1 MNSLI
6 SRYKGAFQIRVF
18 KQLAWFFKLE
28 WRTYAFGIVLLMFVA
43 GLELVP
49 PRIIGQVVDGLN
61 QGTLETNLLWLLLGV
76 LAAVGIGNYIARFF
90 WRYFIFGAS
99 IRLGRM
105 LRSQLYRHF
114 TDLDQRFYKKS
125 RVGDLMAHATNDVQ
139 AVSMTAG
146 AGILT
151 LVDSVTMGTFVII
164 TMITTISWKLT
175 LVALLPLPI
184 MVVLTTR
191 YGKLLHSRFG
201 VAQAAFS
208 ELNDK
213 VQESVSGIRV
223 LKSTGEVGRDVNSFE
238 KLSGEVM
245 AKNVRVA
252 KIDALYDPTIFG
264 IVGLSYILSIGY
276 GAVLIERG
284 ELTIGQ
290 IISFTAYLGLL
301 TWPMLAFGWLFNIVE
316 RGRASYDRI
325 ERMLAIKPEIQDDPM
340 AAKKLAHSEIDVA
353 VQSFRYEETKV
364 LSNVTFRI
372 ERGKTIGVVG
382 RTGSGKTTIVR
393 LLTREYDVHDGKI
406 KIGGIN
412 IRQVK
417 KSLLLERVAVVP
429 QDHFLF
435 SDSIANNIAFGKPEA
450 KMDEII
456 AVAKIA
462 EVHEDIMRLPEGY
475 ATLVGERGVTL
486 SGGQKQRISI
496 ARALMTEAD
505 VLILDDA
512 LSAVDAKTEEAII
525 EHFRMGNPEQ
535 SRLIV
540 AHRLS
545 AVEHADEILVL
556 EDGEIVQRG
565 LHVDLIRE
573 EGWYKDTYDR
583 QQLEAIVEGGGHH
596 ES

>member
-1 MNSLI
+1 
-6 SRYKGAFQIRVF
+6 
-18 KQLAWFFKLE
+18 
-28 WRTYAFGIVLLMFVA
+28 MFVA
-43 GLELVP
+43 ALELIP
-49 PRIIGQVVDGLN
+49 PRIIGRVIDGMN
-61 QGTLETNLLWLLLGV
+61 QGSLEADLLWMLLGG
-76 LAAVGIGNYIARFF
+76 LAAVGIGNYVARFF

-99 IRLGRM
+99 IRLGRL

-139 AVSMTAG
+139 AVSTTAG

-164 TMITTISWKLT
+164 TMVTTISWKLT
-175 LVALLPLPI
+175 VVALLPLPI
-184 MVVLTTR
+184 MVILTTR
-191 YGKLLHSRFG
+191 YGKMLHSRFG

-223 LKSTGEVGRDVNSFE
+223 LKSTGEVDHDVESFE
-238 KLSGEVM
+238 KLSDEVM

-276 GAVLIERG
+276 GAYLIEQG

-290 IISFTAYLGLL
+290 IVSFTAYLSLL

-340 AAKKLAHSEIDVA
+340 AATKLDHSELEADIG
-353 VQSFRYEETKV
+353 SFRYDDTTV
-364 LSNVTFRI
+364 LRDVMFRI
-372 ERGKTIGVVG
+372 ERGKTLGIVG

-393 LLTREYDVHDGKI
+393 LLTREYDVTDGKI
-406 KIGGIN
+406 KIGGVN
-412 IRQVK
+412 VRQVK
-417 KSLLLERVAVVP
+417 KSLLLDKVALVP

-435 SDSIANNIAFGKPEA
+435 SDSIASNIAFGKPEA
-450 KMDEII
+450 KMDEIME
-456 AVAKIA
+456 AAKIA
-462 EVHEDIMRLPEGY
+462 EVHDDILRLPEGY

-496 ARALMTEAD
+496 ARALMIEAD
-505 VLILDDA
+505 LLILDDA

-525 EHFRMGNPEQ
+525 EHFRVGNPEQ

-556 EDGEIVQRG
+556 ADGQVIQRG
-565 LHVDLIRE
+565 RHNDLIRE
-573 EGWYKDTYDR
+573 PGWYKETYDR

-596 ES
+596 EA

>member
-1 MNSLI
+1 
-6 SRYKGAFQIRVF
+6 
-18 KQLAWFFKLE
+18 
-28 WRTYAFGIVLLMFVA
+28 MFVA
-43 GLELVP
+43 ALELVP
-49 PRIIGQVVDGLN
+49 PRIIGRIVDEMNEGS
-61 QGTLETNLLWLLLGV
+61 LERNLLWLLLGG
-76 LAAVGIGNYIARFF
+76 LAAVGIGNYVARFF

-99 IRLGRM
+99 IRLGRL

-164 TMITTISWKLT
+164 TMVTTISWKLT
-175 LVALLPLPI
+175 VVALLPLPI
-184 MVVLTTR
+184 MVALTTR

-213 VQESVSGIRV
+213 VQESVSGVRV
-223 LKSTGEVGRDVNSFE
+223 LKSTGEVGRDVDSFE
-238 KLSGEVM
+238 TLSDEVM

-276 GAVLIERG
+276 GAYLIEQG

-290 IISFTAYLGLL
+290 IVSFTAYLSLL

-325 ERMLAIKPEIQDDPM
+325 ERMLAVKPEIQDDPV
-340 AAKKLAHSEIDVA
+340 AATKLAHSEVEADIRSFAYDEHAVLTDV
-353 VQSFRYEETKV
+353 SFR
-364 LSNVTFRI
+364 L
-372 ERGKTIGVVG
+372 ERGKTLGVVG
-382 RTGSGKTTIVR
+382 RTGSGKTTLVR
-393 LLTREYDVHDGKI
+393 LLTREYDVSEGKV

-412 IRQVK
+412 IRQVQK
-417 KSLLLERVAVVP
+417 QVLLERVALVP

-435 SDSIANNIAFGKPEA
+435 SDSIASNIAFGRPDA
-450 KMDEII
+450 KMDEIME
-456 AVAKIA
+456 AAKIA
-462 EVHEDIMRLPEGY
+462 EVHDDIMRLPDGY
-475 ATLVGERGVTL
+475 ATLVGERGVIL

-496 ARALMTEAD
+496 ARALMVEAD

-525 EHFRMGNPEQ
+525 DHFRTGNPDQ

-556 EDGEIVQRG
+556 EAGRVIQRG
-565 LHVDLIRE
+565 SHADLIRQD
-573 EGWYKDTYDR
+573 GWYKDTYDR

-596 ES
+596 EA

>member
-1 MNSLI
+1 
-6 SRYKGAFQIRVF
+6 
-18 KQLAWFFKLE
+18 
-28 WRTYAFGIVLLMFVA
+28 MFVA
-43 GLELVP
+43 ALELVP
-49 PRIIGQVVDGLN
+49 PRIIGRIVDEMNEGS
-61 QGTLETNLLWLLLGV
+61 LERNLLWLLLGG
-76 LAAVGIGNYIARFF
+76 LAAVGIGNYVARFF

-99 IRLGRM
+99 IRLGRL

-164 TMITTISWKLT
+164 TMVTTISWKLT
-175 LVALLPLPI
+175 VVALLPLPL
-184 MVVLTTR
+184 MVALTTR

-213 VQESVSGIRV
+213 VQESVSGVRV
-223 LKSTGEVGRDVNSFE
+223 LKSTGEVGRDVDSFE
-238 KLSGEVM
+238 TLSDEVM

-276 GAVLIERG
+276 GAYLIEQG

-290 IISFTAYLGLL
+290 IVSFTAYLSLL

-325 ERMLAIKPEIQDDPM
+325 ERMLAVKPEIQDDPV
-340 AAKKLAHSEIDVA
+340 AATKLAHSEVEADIRSFAYDEHAVLTDV
-353 VQSFRYEETKV
+353 SFR
-364 LSNVTFRI
+364 L
-372 ERGKTIGVVG
+372 ERGKTLGVVG
-382 RTGSGKTTIVR
+382 RTGSGKTTLVR
-393 LLTREYDVHDGKI
+393 LLTREYDVSEGKV

-412 IRQVK
+412 IRQVQK
-417 KSLLLERVAVVP
+417 QVLLERVALVP

-435 SDSIANNIAFGKPEA
+435 SDSIASNIAFGRPDA
-450 KMDEII
+450 KMDEIME
-456 AVAKIA
+456 AAKIA
-462 EVHEDIMRLPEGY
+462 EVHDDIMRLPDGY

-496 ARALMTEAD
+496 ARALMVEAD

-525 EHFRMGNPEQ
+525 DHFRTGNPDQ

-556 EDGEIVQRG
+556 EAGRVIQRG
-565 LHVDLIRE
+565 SHADLIRQD
-573 EGWYKDTYDR
+573 GWYKDTYDR

-596 ES
+596 EA

>member
-1 MNSLI
+1 M
-6 SRYKGAFQIRVF
+6 FPIRVF

-28 WRTYAFGIVLLMFVA
+28 WRTYALGIVLLMFVA
-43 GLELVP
+43 ALELIP
-49 PRIIGQVVDGLN
+49 PRIIGRIVDEIN
-61 QGTLETNLLWLLLGV
+61 RGTLGTDLLWMLLGG
-76 LAAVGIGNYIARFF
+76 LAAVGIGNYVARFF

-139 AVSMTAG
+139 AVSTTAG

-151 LVDSVTMGTFVII
+151 LVDSITMGTFVII
-164 TMITTISWKLT
+164 TMVTTISWKLT
-175 LVALLPLPI
+175 VVALLPLPI
-184 MVVLTTR
+184 MVALTTR
-191 YGKLLHSRFG
+191 YGKLLHNRFG

-213 VQESVSGIRV
+213 VQESVSGVRV
-223 LKSTGEVGRDVNSFE
+223 LKSTGEVGRDVDSFE
-238 KLSGEVM
+238 KLSDEVM

-276 GAVLIERG
+276 GAYLIEQG

-290 IISFTAYLGLL
+290 IVSFTAYLGLL

-325 ERMLAIKPEIQDDPM
+325 ERMLAVKPEIQDDPM
-340 AAKKLAHSEIDVA
+340 AATKLAHSEIEADIRA
-353 VQSFRYEETKV
+353 FRYDETPV
-364 LSNVTFRI
+364 LQDVTFRL
-372 ERGKTIGVVG
+372 ERGRTLGLVG

-393 LLTREYDVHDGKI
+393 LLTREYDVHDGTI
-406 KIGGIN
+406 KIGGVN

-417 KSLLLERVAVVP
+417 KSLLLDKVAVVP

-450 KMDEII
+450 KLDEIME
-456 AVAKIA
+456 AAKIA
-462 EVHEDIMRLPEGY
+462 EVHDDIMRLPEGY

-496 ARALMTEAD
+496 ARALMIEAD

-525 EHFRMGNPEQ
+525 EHFRTGNPDQ

-556 EDGEIVQRG
+556 EDGRIIQRG
-565 LHVDLIRE
+565 RHQDLIRE
-573 EGWYKDTYDR
+573 PGWYKDTYDR

-596 ES
+596 EA

>member
-1 MNSLI
+1 M
-6 SRYKGAFQIRVF
+6 RVF
-18 KQLAWFFKLE
+18 KQLAWFFRLE
-28 WRTYAFGIVLLMFVA
+28 WRTYAVGIVLLMFVA
-43 GLELVP
+43 ALELIP
-49 PRIIGQVVDGLN
+49 PRIIGRVIDGMN
-61 QGTLETNLLWLLLGV
+61 QGSLEADLLWMLLGG
-76 LAAVGIGNYIARFF
+76 LAAVGIGNYVARFF

-99 IRLGRM
+99 IRLGRL

-139 AVSMTAG
+139 AVSTTAG

-164 TMITTISWKLT
+164 TMVTTISWKLT
-175 LVALLPLPI
+175 VVALLPLPI
-184 MVVLTTR
+184 MVILTTR
-191 YGKLLHSRFG
+191 YGKMLHSRFG

-223 LKSTGEVGRDVNSFE
+223 LKSTGEVDHDVESFE
-238 KLSGEVM
+238 KLSDEVM

-276 GAVLIERG
+276 GAYLIEQG

-290 IISFTAYLGLL
+290 IVSFTAYLSLL

-340 AAKKLAHSEIDVA
+340 AATKLDHSELEADIG
-353 VQSFRYEETKV
+353 SFRYDDTTV
-364 LSNVTFRI
+364 LRDVTFRI
-372 ERGKTIGVVG
+372 ERGKTLGIVG

-393 LLTREYDVHDGKI
+393 LLTREYDVTDGKI
-406 KIGGIN
+406 KIGGVN
-412 IRQVK
+412 VRQVK
-417 KSLLLERVAVVP
+417 KSLLLDKVALVP

-435 SDSIANNIAFGKPEA
+435 SDSIASNIAFGKPEA
-450 KMDEII
+450 KMDEIM
-456 AVAKIA
+456 AAAKIA
-462 EVHEDIMRLPEGY
+462 EVHDDIMRLPEGY

-496 ARALMTEAD
+496 ARALMIEAD
-505 VLILDDA
+505 LLILDDA

-525 EHFRMGNPEQ
+525 EHFRVGNPEQ

-556 EDGEIVQRG
+556 ADGQVIQRG
-565 LHVDLIRE
+565 RHNDLIRE
-573 EGWYKDTYDR
+573 PGWYKETYDR

-596 ES
+596 EA

>member
-1 MNSLI
+1 M
-6 SRYKGAFQIRVF
+6 RVF
-18 KQLAWFFKLE
+18 KQLSWFFKLE
-28 WRTYAFGIVLLMFVA
+28 WRTYALGIVLLMFVA
-43 GLELVP
+43 ALELVP
-49 PRIIGQVVDGLN
+49 PRIIGRIVDEMNEGS
-61 QGTLETNLLWLLLGV
+61 LERNLLWLLLGG
-76 LAAVGIGNYIARFF
+76 LAAVGIGNYVARFF

-99 IRLGRM
+99 IRLGRL

-164 TMITTISWKLT
+164 TMVTTISWKLT
-175 LVALLPLPI
+175 VVALLPLPI
-184 MVVLTTR
+184 MVALTTR

-213 VQESVSGIRV
+213 VQESVSGVRV
-223 LKSTGEVGRDVNSFE
+223 LKSTGEVGRDIDSFE
-238 KLSGEVM
+238 TLSDEVM

-276 GAVLIERG
+276 GAYLIEQG

-290 IISFTAYLGLL
+290 IVSFTAYLSLL

-325 ERMLAIKPEIQDDPM
+325 ERMLAVKPEIQDDPV
-340 AAKKLAHSEIDVA
+340 AATKLAHSEVEADIRSFAYDEHAVLTDV
-353 VQSFRYEETKV
+353 SFR
-364 LSNVTFRI
+364 L
-372 ERGKTIGVVG
+372 ERGKTLGVVG
-382 RTGSGKTTIVR
+382 RTGSGKTTLVR
-393 LLTREYDVHDGKI
+393 LLTREYDVSEGKV

-412 IRQVK
+412 IRQVQK
-417 KSLLLERVAVVP
+417 QVLLERVALVP

-435 SDSIANNIAFGKPEA
+435 SDSIASNIAFGRPDA
-450 KMDEII
+450 KMDEIME
-456 AVAKIA
+456 AAKIA
-462 EVHEDIMRLPEGY
+462 EVHDDIMRLPDGY

-496 ARALMTEAD
+496 ARALMVEAD

-525 EHFRMGNPEQ
+525 DHFRTGNPDQ

-556 EDGEIVQRG
+556 EAGRVIQRG
-565 LHVDLIRE
+565 SHADLIRQD
-573 EGWYKDTYDR
+573 GWYKDTYDR

-596 ES
+596 EA

>member
-1 MNSLI
+1 
-6 SRYKGAFQIRVF
+6 
-18 KQLAWFFKLE
+18 
-28 WRTYAFGIVLLMFVA
+28 MFVA
-43 GLELVP
+43 ALELVP
-49 PRIIGQVVDGLN
+49 PRIIGRIVDEMNEGS
-61 QGTLETNLLWLLLGV
+61 LERNLLWLLLGG
-76 LAAVGIGNYIARFF
+76 LAAVGIGNYVARFF

-99 IRLGRM
+99 IRLGRL

-164 TMITTISWKLT
+164 TMVTTISWKLT
-175 LVALLPLPI
+175 VVALLPLPI
-184 MVVLTTR
+184 MVALTTR

-213 VQESVSGIRV
+213 VQESVSGVRV
-223 LKSTGEVGRDVNSFE
+223 LKSTGEVGHDVDSFE
-238 KLSGEVM
+238 TLSDEVM

-276 GAVLIERG
+276 GAYLIEQG

-290 IISFTAYLGLL
+290 IVSFTAYLSLL

-325 ERMLAIKPEIQDDPM
+325 ERMLAVKPEIQDDPV
-340 AAKKLAHSEIDVA
+340 AATKLAHSEVEADIRSFAYDEHAVLTDV
-353 VQSFRYEETKV
+353 SFR
-364 LSNVTFRI
+364 L
-372 ERGKTIGVVG
+372 ERGKTLGVVG
-382 RTGSGKTTIVR
+382 RTGSGKTTLVR
-393 LLTREYDVHDGKI
+393 LLTREYDVSEGKV

-412 IRQVK
+412 IRQVQK
-417 KSLLLERVAVVP
+417 QVLLERVALVP

-435 SDSIANNIAFGKPEA
+435 SDSIASNIAFGRPDA
-450 KMDEII
+450 KMDEIME
-456 AVAKIA
+456 AAKIA
-462 EVHEDIMRLPEGY
+462 EVHDDIMRLPDGY

-496 ARALMTEAD
+496 ARALMVEAD

-525 EHFRMGNPEQ
+525 DHFRTGNPDQ

-556 EDGEIVQRG
+556 EAGRVIQRG
-565 LHVDLIRE
+565 SHADLIRQD
-573 EGWYKDTYDR
+573 GWYKDTYDR

-596 ES
+596 EA

>member
-1 MNSLI
+1 MFL
-6 SRYKGAFQIRVF
+6 IRVF

-28 WRTYAFGIVLLMFVA
+28 WRTYIFGIVLLMFVA
-43 GLELVP
+43 ALELVP
-49 PRIIGQVVDGLN
+49 PRVIGRLVDEMN
-61 QGTLETNLLWLLLGV
+61 RGTLETDLLWLLLGS
-76 LAAVGIGNYIARFF
+76 LAAVGIGNYVARFF

-114 TDLDQRFYKKS
+114 TNLDQRFYKKS

-139 AVSMTAG
+139 AVSTTAG

-151 LVDSVTMGTFVII
+151 LVDSITMGTFVII
-164 TMITTISWKLT
+164 TMVTTISWKLT
-175 LVALLPLPI
+175 LVALLPLPV
-184 MVVLTTR
+184 MVALTTR

-223 LKSTGEVGRDVNSFE
+223 LKSTGEVGRDVHSFE
-238 KLSGEVM
+238 KLSDEVM

-276 GAVLIERG
+276 GAYLIEQG

-290 IISFTAYLGLL
+290 IVSFTAYLGLL

-325 ERMLAIKPEIQDDPM
+325 ERMLAVKPEIQDDPM
-340 AAKKLAHSEIDVA
+340 AVTKLAHSEMEVDIRV
-353 VQSFRYEETKV
+353 FRYEETAV
-364 LSNVTFRI
+364 LQDVAFRI
-372 ERGKTIGVVG
+372 ERGRTLGIVG

-393 LLTREYDVHDGKI
+393 LLTREYDVHDGTI
-406 KIGGIN
+406 KIGGVN

-417 KSLLLERVAVVP
+417 KSLLLDKVAIVP

-450 KMDEII
+450 KLDEIM
-456 AVAKIA
+456 AAAKVA
-462 EVHEDIMRLPEGY
+462 EVHDDIMRLPEGY

-496 ARALMTEAD
+496 ARALMIEAD

-525 EHFRMGNPEQ
+525 EHFRNGNPDQ
-535 SRLIV
+535 SRVIV

-545 AVEHADEILVL
+545 AIEHADEIIVL
-556 EDGEIVQRG
+556 EDGRIIQRG
-565 LHVDLIRE
+565 RHQDLIRE
-573 EGWYKDTYDR
+573 PGWYKETYDR

-596 ES
+596 EA

>member
-1 MNSLI
+1 M
-6 SRYKGAFQIRVF
+6 RVF
-18 KQLAWFFKLE
+18 KQLSWFFKLE
-28 WRTYAFGIVLLMFVA
+28 WRTYALGIVLLMFVA
-43 GLELVP
+43 ALELVP
-49 PRIIGQVVDGLN
+49 PRIIGRIVDEMNEGS
-61 QGTLETNLLWLLLGV
+61 LERNLLWLLLGG
-76 LAAVGIGNYIARFF
+76 LAAVGIGNYVARFF

-99 IRLGRM
+99 IRLGRL

-164 TMITTISWKLT
+164 TMVTTISWKLT
-175 LVALLPLPI
+175 VVALLPLPI
-184 MVVLTTR
+184 MVALTTR

-213 VQESVSGIRV
+213 VQESVSGVRV
-223 LKSTGEVGRDVNSFE
+223 LKSTGEVGRDVDSFE
-238 KLSGEVM
+238 TLSDEVM

-276 GAVLIERG
+276 GAYLIEQG

-290 IISFTAYLGLL
+290 IVSFTAYLSLL

-325 ERMLAIKPEIQDDPM
+325 ERMLAVKPEIQDDPV
-340 AAKKLAHSEIDVA
+340 AATKLAHSEVEADIRSFAYDEHAVLTDV
-353 VQSFRYEETKV
+353 SFR
-364 LSNVTFRI
+364 L
-372 ERGKTIGVVG
+372 ERGKTLGVVG
-382 RTGSGKTTIVR
+382 RTGSGKTTLVR
-393 LLTREYDVHDGKI
+393 LLTREYDVSEGKV

-412 IRQVK
+412 IRQVQK
-417 KSLLLERVAVVP
+417 QVLLERVALVP

-435 SDSIANNIAFGKPEA
+435 SDSIASNIAFGRPDA
-450 KMDEII
+450 KMDEIME
-456 AVAKIA
+456 AAKIA
-462 EVHEDIMRLPEGY
+462 EVHDDIMRLPDGY

-496 ARALMTEAD
+496 ARALMVEAN

-525 EHFRMGNPEQ
+525 DHFRTGNPDQ

-556 EDGEIVQRG
+556 EAGRVIQRG
-565 LHVDLIRE
+565 SHADLIRQD
-573 EGWYKDTYDR
+573 GWYKDTYDR

-596 ES
+596 EA

>member
-1 MNSLI
+1 M
-6 SRYKGAFQIRVF
+6 RVF

-28 WRTYAFGIVLLMFVA
+28 WRTYALGIVLLMFVA
-43 GLELVP
+43 ALELIP
-49 PRIIGQVVDGLN
+49 PRIIGRIVDEIN
-61 QGTLETNLLWLLLGV
+61 RGTLGTDLLWMLLGG
-76 LAAVGIGNYIARFF
+76 LAAVGIGNYVARFF

-114 TDLDQRFYKKS
+114 TDLDQRFYKRS

-139 AVSMTAG
+139 AVSTTAG

-151 LVDSVTMGTFVII
+151 LVDSITMGTFVII
-164 TMITTISWKLT
+164 TMVTTISWKLT
-175 LVALLPLPI
+175 IVALLPLPI
-184 MVVLTTR
+184 MVALTTR

-213 VQESVSGIRV
+213 VQESVSGVRV
-223 LKSTGEVGRDVNSFE
+223 LKSTGEVGRDVDSFE
-238 KLSGEVM
+238 KLSDEVM

-276 GAVLIERG
+276 GAYLIEQG

-290 IISFTAYLGLL
+290 IVSFTAYLGLL

-325 ERMLAIKPEIQDDPM
+325 ERMLAVKPEIQDDPM
-340 AAKKLAHSEIDVA
+340 AATKLAHSEIEADIRAFRYDEMPVLQDV
-353 VQSFRYEETKV
+353 SFR
-364 LSNVTFRI
+364 L
-372 ERGKTIGVVG
+372 ERGRTLGLVG

-393 LLTREYDVHDGKI
+393 LLTREYDVHDGTI
-406 KIGGIN
+406 KIGGVN

-417 KSLLLERVAVVP
+417 KSLLLDKVAVVP

-450 KMDEII
+450 KLDEVME
-456 AVAKIA
+456 AAKIA
-462 EVHEDIMRLPEGY
+462 EVHDDIMRLPEGY

-496 ARALMTEAD
+496 ARALMIEAD

-525 EHFRMGNPEQ
+525 EHFRTGNPDQ

-556 EDGEIVQRG
+556 EDGRIIQRG
-565 LHVDLIRE
+565 RHQDLIRKP
-573 EGWYKDTYDR
+573 GWYKDTYDR

-596 ES
+596 EA

>member
-1 MNSLI
+1 M
-6 SRYKGAFQIRVF
+6 RVF
-18 KQLAWFFKLE
+18 KQLAWFFRLE
-28 WRTYAFGIVLLMFVA
+28 WRTYAVGIVLLMFVA
-43 GLELVP
+43 ALELIP
-49 PRIIGQVVDGLN
+49 PRIIGRVIDGMN
-61 QGTLETNLLWLLLGV
+61 QGSLEADLLWMLLGG
-76 LAAVGIGNYIARFF
+76 LAAVGIGNYVARFF

-99 IRLGRM
+99 IRLGRL

-139 AVSMTAG
+139 AVSTTAG

-164 TMITTISWKLT
+164 TMVTTISWKLT
-175 LVALLPLPI
+175 VVALLPLPI
-184 MVVLTTR
+184 MVILTTR
-191 YGKLLHSRFG
+191 YGKMLHSRFG

-223 LKSTGEVGRDVNSFE
+223 LKSTGEVDHDVESFE
-238 KLSGEVM
+238 KLSDEVM

-276 GAVLIERG
+276 GAYLIEQG

-290 IISFTAYLGLL
+290 IVSFTAYLSLL

-340 AAKKLAHSEIDVA
+340 AATKLDHSELEADIG
-353 VQSFRYEETKV
+353 SFRYDDTTV
-364 LSNVTFRI
+364 LRDVTFRI
-372 ERGKTIGVVG
+372 EHGKTLGIVG

-393 LLTREYDVHDGKI
+393 LLTREYDVTDGKI
-406 KIGGIN
+406 KIGGVN
-412 IRQVK
+412 VRQVK
-417 KSLLLERVAVVP
+417 KSLLLDKVALVP

-435 SDSIANNIAFGKPEA
+435 SDSIASNIAFGKPEA
-450 KMDEII
+450 KMDEIME
-456 AVAKIA
+456 AAKIA
-462 EVHEDIMRLPEGY
+462 EVHDDILRLPEGY

-496 ARALMTEAD
+496 ARALMIEAD
-505 VLILDDA
+505 LLILDDA

-525 EHFRMGNPEQ
+525 EHFRVGNPEQ

-556 EDGEIVQRG
+556 ADGQVIQRG
-565 LHVDLIRE
+565 RHNDLIRE
-573 EGWYKDTYDR
+573 PGWYKETYDR

-596 ES
+596 EA

>member
-1 MNSLI
+1 M
-6 SRYKGAFQIRVF
+6 RVF
-18 KQLAWFFKLE
+18 KQLAWFFRLE
-28 WRTYAFGIVLLMFVA
+28 WRTYAVGIVLLMFVA
-43 GLELVP
+43 ALELIP
-49 PRIIGQVVDGLN
+49 PRIIGRVIDGMN
-61 QGTLETNLLWLLLGV
+61 QGSLEADLLWMLLGG
-76 LAAVGIGNYIARFF
+76 LAAVGIGNYVARFF

-99 IRLGRM
+99 IRLGRL

-139 AVSMTAG
+139 AVSTTAG

-164 TMITTISWKLT
+164 TMVTTISWKLT
-175 LVALLPLPI
+175 VVALLPLPI
-184 MVVLTTR
+184 MVILTTR
-191 YGKLLHSRFG
+191 YGKMLHSRFG

-223 LKSTGEVGRDVNSFE
+223 LKSTGEVDHDVESFE
-238 KLSGEVM
+238 KLSDEVM

-276 GAVLIERG
+276 GAYLIEQG

-290 IISFTAYLGLL
+290 IVSFTAYLSLL

-340 AAKKLAHSEIDVA
+340 AATKLDHSELEADIG
-353 VQSFRYEETKV
+353 SFRYDDTTV
-364 LSNVTFRI
+364 LRDVTFRI
-372 ERGKTIGVVG
+372 ERGKTLGIVG

-393 LLTREYDVHDGKI
+393 LLTREYDVTDGKI
-406 KIGGIN
+406 KIGGVN
-412 IRQVK
+412 VRQVK
-417 KSLLLERVAVVP
+417 KSLLLDKVALVP

-435 SDSIANNIAFGKPEA
+435 SDSIASNIAFGKPEA
-450 KMDEII
+450 KMDEIME
-456 AVAKIA
+456 AAKIA
-462 EVHEDIMRLPEGY
+462 EVHDDILRLPEGY

-496 ARALMTEAD
+496 ARALMIEAD
-505 VLILDDA
+505 LLILDDA

-525 EHFRMGNPEQ
+525 EHFRVGNPEQ

-556 EDGEIVQRG
+556 ADGQVIQRG
-565 LHVDLIRE
+565 RHNDLIRE
-573 EGWYKDTYDR
+573 PGWYKDTYDR

-596 ES
+596 EA

>member
-1 MNSLI
+1 
-6 SRYKGAFQIRVF
+6 
-18 KQLAWFFKLE
+18 
-28 WRTYAFGIVLLMFVA
+28 MFVA
-43 GLELVP
+43 ALELVP
-49 PRIIGQVVDGLN
+49 PRIIGRIVDEMNEGS
-61 QGTLETNLLWLLLGV
+61 LERNLLWLLLGG
-76 LAAVGIGNYIARFF
+76 LAAVGIGNYVARFF

-99 IRLGRM
+99 IRLGRL

-164 TMITTISWKLT
+164 TMVTTISWKLT

-184 MVVLTTR
+184 MVALTTR

-213 VQESVSGIRV
+213 VQESVSGVRV
-223 LKSTGEVGRDVNSFE
+223 LKSTGEIGRDVESFE
-238 KLSGEVM
+238 TLSDEVM

-276 GAVLIERG
+276 GAYLIEQG

-290 IISFTAYLGLL
+290 IVSFTAYLGLL

-325 ERMLAIKPEIQDDPM
+325 ERMLAVKPEIQDDPV
-340 AAKKLAHSEIDVA
+340 AATKLAHSEIEADVRSFA
-353 VQSFRYEETKV
+353 YDESPVLRDVSFR
-364 LSNVTFRI
+364 L
-372 ERGKTIGVVG
+372 ERGKTMGVVG
-382 RTGSGKTTIVR
+382 RTGSGKTTVVR
-393 LLTREYDVHDGKI
+393 LLTREYDVNEGKV

-417 KSLLLERVAVVP
+417 KSVLLERVALVP

-435 SDSIANNIAFGKPEA
+435 SDSIANNIAFGRPEA
-450 KMDEII
+450 SMEEIMN
-456 AVAKIA
+456 AAKVA
-462 EVHEDIMRLPEGY
+462 EVHDDIMRLPEGY

-496 ARALMTEAD
+496 ARALMIDAD

-525 EHFRMGNPEQ
+525 EHFRTGNPDQ

-556 EDGEIVQRG
+556 EEGKVIQRG
-565 LHVDLIRE
+565 SHDELIQQ

-596 ES
+596 EA

>member
-1 MNSLI
+1 
-6 SRYKGAFQIRVF
+6 
-18 KQLAWFFKLE
+18 
-28 WRTYAFGIVLLMFVA
+28 MFVA
-43 GLELVP
+43 ALELVP
-49 PRIIGQVVDGLN
+49 PRIIGRIVDEMNEGS
-61 QGTLETNLLWLLLGV
+61 LERNLLWLLLGG
-76 LAAVGIGNYIARFF
+76 LAAVGIGNYVARFF

-99 IRLGRM
+99 IRLGRL

-164 TMITTISWKLT
+164 TMVTTISWKLT
-175 LVALLPLPI
+175 VVALLPLPI
-184 MVVLTTR
+184 MVALTTR

-213 VQESVSGIRV
+213 VQESVSGVRV
-223 LKSTGEVGRDVNSFE
+223 LKSTGEVGRDVDSFE
-238 KLSGEVM
+238 TLSDEVM

-276 GAVLIERG
+276 GAYLIEQG

-290 IISFTAYLGLL
+290 IVSFTAYLSLL

-325 ERMLAIKPEIQDDPM
+325 ERMLAVKPEIQDDPV
-340 AAKKLAHSEIDVA
+340 AATKLAHSEVEADIRSFAYDEHAVLTDV
-353 VQSFRYEETKV
+353 SFR
-364 LSNVTFRI
+364 L
-372 ERGKTIGVVG
+372 ERGKTLGVVG
-382 RTGSGKTTIVR
+382 RTGSGKTTLVR
-393 LLTREYDVHDGKI
+393 LLTREYDVSEGKV

-412 IRQVK
+412 IRQVQK
-417 KSLLLERVAVVP
+417 QVLLERVALVP

-435 SDSIANNIAFGKPEA
+435 SDSIASNIAFGRPDA
-450 KMDEII
+450 KMDEIME
-456 AVAKIA
+456 AAKIA
-462 EVHEDIMRLPEGY
+462 EVHDDIMRLPDGY

-496 ARALMTEAD
+496 ARALMVEAN

-525 EHFRMGNPEQ
+525 DHFRTGNPDQ

-556 EDGEIVQRG
+556 EAGRVIQRG
-565 LHVDLIRE
+565 SHADLIRQD
-573 EGWYKDTYDR
+573 GWYKDTYDR

-596 ES
+596 EA

>member
-1 MNSLI
+1 M
-6 SRYKGAFQIRVF
+6 RVF
-18 KQLAWFFKLE
+18 KQLAWFFRLE
-28 WRTYAFGIVLLMFVA
+28 WRTYAVGIVLLTFVA
-43 GLELVP
+43 ALELIP
-49 PRIIGQVVDGLN
+49 PRIIGRVIDGMN
-61 QGTLETNLLWLLLGV
+61 QGSLEADLLWMLLGG
-76 LAAVGIGNYIARFF
+76 LAAVGIGNYVARFF

-99 IRLGRM
+99 IRLGRL

-139 AVSMTAG
+139 AVSTTAG

-164 TMITTISWKLT
+164 TMVTTISWKLT
-175 LVALLPLPI
+175 VVALLPLPI
-184 MVVLTTR
+184 MVILTTR
-191 YGKLLHSRFG
+191 YGKMLHSRFG

-213 VQESVSGIRV
+213 VQESVSGVRV
-223 LKSTGEVGRDVNSFE
+223 LKSTGEVDHDVESFE
-238 KLSGEVM
+238 KLSDEVM

-276 GAVLIERG
+276 GAYLIEQG

-290 IISFTAYLGLL
+290 IVSFTAYLSLL

-340 AAKKLAHSEIDVA
+340 AATKLDHSELEADIG
-353 VQSFRYEETKV
+353 SFRYDDTTV
-364 LSNVTFRI
+364 LRDVTFRI
-372 ERGKTIGVVG
+372 ERGKTLGIVG

-393 LLTREYDVHDGKI
+393 LLTREYDVTDGKI
-406 KIGGIN
+406 KIGGVN
-412 IRQVK
+412 VRQVK
-417 KSLLLERVAVVP
+417 KSLLLDKVALVP

-435 SDSIANNIAFGKPEA
+435 SDSIASNIAFGKPEA
-450 KMDEII
+450 KMDEIME
-456 AVAKIA
+456 AAKIA
-462 EVHEDIMRLPEGY
+462 EVHDDILRLPEGY

-496 ARALMTEAD
+496 ARALMIEAD
-505 VLILDDA
+505 LLILDDA

-525 EHFRMGNPEQ
+525 EHFRVGNPEQ

-556 EDGEIVQRG
+556 ADGQVIQRG
-565 LHVDLIRE
+565 RHNDLIRE
-573 EGWYKDTYDR
+573 PGWYKETYDR

-596 ES
+596 EA

>member
-1 MNSLI
+1 M
-6 SRYKGAFQIRVF
+6 
-18 KQLAWFFKLE
+18 
-28 WRTYAFGIVLLMFVA
+28 LMFVA
-43 GLELVP
+43 ALELVP
-49 PRIIGQVVDGLN
+49 PRIIGRIVDEMNEGS
-61 QGTLETNLLWLLLGV
+61 LERNLLWLLLGG
-76 LAAVGIGNYIARFF
+76 LAAVGIGNYVARFF

-99 IRLGRM
+99 IRLGRL

-114 TDLDQRFYKKS
+114 TNLDQRFYKKS

-164 TMITTISWKLT
+164 TMVTTISWKLT

-184 MVVLTTR
+184 MVALTTR

-213 VQESVSGIRV
+213 VQESVSGVRV
-223 LKSTGEVGRDVNSFE
+223 LKSTGEIGRDVESFE
-238 KLSGEVM
+238 TLSDEVM

-276 GAVLIERG
+276 GAYLIEQG

-290 IISFTAYLGLL
+290 IVSFTAYLGLL

-325 ERMLAIKPEIQDDPM
+325 ERMLTVKPEIQDDPV
-340 AAKKLAHSEIDVA
+340 AATKLAHSEIEADVRSFA
-353 VQSFRYEETKV
+353 YDETPVLRDVSFR
-364 LSNVTFRI
+364 L
-372 ERGKTIGVVG
+372 ERGKTMGVVG
-382 RTGSGKTTIVR
+382 RTGSGKTTVVR
-393 LLTREYDVHDGKI
+393 LLTREYDVNEGKV

-417 KSLLLERVAVVP
+417 KSVLLERVALVP

-435 SDSIANNIAFGKPEA
+435 SDSIANNIAFGRPEA
-450 KMDEII
+450 SMEEIMN
-456 AVAKIA
+456 AAKVA
-462 EVHEDIMRLPEGY
+462 EVHDDIMRLPEGY

-496 ARALMTEAD
+496 ARALMIDAD

-525 EHFRMGNPEQ
+525 EHFRTGNPDQ

-556 EDGEIVQRG
+556 EEGKVIQRG
-565 LHVDLIRE
+565 SHDELIQQ

-596 ES
+596 EA

>member
-1 MNSLI
+1 
-6 SRYKGAFQIRVF
+6 
-18 KQLAWFFKLE
+18 
-28 WRTYAFGIVLLMFVA
+28 MFVA
-43 GLELVP
+43 ALELIP
-49 PRIIGQVVDGLN
+49 PRIIGRVIDEMN
-61 QGTLETNLLWLLLGV
+61 QGSLEVNLLWLLLGG
-76 LAAVGIGNYIARFF
+76 LAAVGIGNYVARFF

-99 IRLGRM
+99 IRLGRL

-114 TDLDQRFYKKS
+114 TALDQRFYKRS

-139 AVSMTAG
+139 AVSTTAG

-164 TMITTISWKLT
+164 TMVATISWKLT
-175 LVALLPLPI
+175 IVALLPLPV

-191 YGKLLHSRFG
+191 YGKMLHSRFG

-223 LKSTGEVGRDVNSFE
+223 LKSMGEVDRDVDSFE
-238 KLSGEVM
+238 VLSDEVM

-276 GAVLIERG
+276 GAYLIEQG

-290 IISFTAYLGLL
+290 IVSFTAYLSLL

-325 ERMLAIKPEIQDDPM
+325 ERMLAIKPEIQNDPM
-340 AAKKLAHSEIDVA
+340 AVTQLSHSELEVNI
-353 VQSFRYEETKV
+353 QSFRYDETDV
-364 LSNVTFRI
+364 LRDVAFRI
-372 ERGKTIGVVG
+372 ERGKTLGIVG

-393 LLTREYDVHDGKI
+393 LLTREYDVTDGKI
-406 KIGGIN
+406 KIGGVN
-412 IRQVK
+412 VRQVK
-417 KSLLLERVAVVP
+417 KTVLLDKVALVP

-435 SDSIANNIAFGKPEA
+435 SDSIASNIAFGKPEA
-450 KMDEII
+450 KLDEIMT
-456 AVAKIA
+456 AAKIA
-462 EVHEDIMRLPEGY
+462 EVHDDIMRLPEGY

-496 ARALMTEAD
+496 ARALMIEAD
-505 VLILDDA
+505 LLILDDA

-525 EHFRMGNPEQ
+525 EHFRIGNPDQ

-556 EDGEIVQRG
+556 AEGRIIQRG
-565 LHVDLIRE
+565 RHTDLICE
-573 EGWYKDTYDR
+573 PGWYKETYDR

-596 ES
+596 EA

>member
-1 MNSLI
+1 
-6 SRYKGAFQIRVF
+6 
-18 KQLAWFFKLE
+18 
-28 WRTYAFGIVLLMFVA
+28 MFVA
-43 GLELVP
+43 ALELIP
-49 PRIIGQVVDGLN
+49 PRIIGRVIDGMN
-61 QGTLETNLLWLLLGV
+61 QGSLEADLLWMLLGG
-76 LAAVGIGNYIARFF
+76 LAAVGIGNYVARFF

-99 IRLGRM
+99 IRLGRL

-139 AVSMTAG
+139 AVSTTAG

-164 TMITTISWKLT
+164 TMVTTISWKLT
-175 LVALLPLPI
+175 VVALLPLPI
-184 MVVLTTR
+184 MVALTTR
-191 YGKLLHSRFG
+191 YGKMLHSRFG

-223 LKSTGEVGRDVNSFE
+223 LKSTGEVDRDVDSFE
-238 KLSGEVM
+238 ELSDEVM

-276 GAVLIERG
+276 GAYLIEQG

-290 IISFTAYLGLL
+290 IVSFTAYLSLL

-340 AAKKLAHSEIDVA
+340 AVTKLDHSELEADVG
-353 VQSFRYEETKV
+353 SFRYEDTTV
-364 LSNVTFRI
+364 LRDVTFRI
-372 ERGKTIGVVG
+372 ERGKTLGIVG

-393 LLTREYDVHDGKI
+393 LLTREYDVTDGKI
-406 KIGGIN
+406 KIGGVN
-412 IRQVK
+412 VRQVK
-417 KSLLLERVAVVP
+417 KSLLLDKVALVP

-435 SDSIANNIAFGKPEA
+435 SDSIASNIAFGKPEA
-450 KMDEII
+450 KMDEIM
-456 AVAKIA
+456 AAAKIA
-462 EVHEDIMRLPEGY
+462 EVHDDIMRLPEGY

-496 ARALMTEAD
+496 ARALMIEAD
-505 VLILDDA
+505 LLILDDA

-525 EHFRMGNPEQ
+525 EHFRVGNPEQ

-556 EDGEIVQRG
+556 ADGQVIQRG
-565 LHVDLIRE
+565 QHVDLIQE
-573 EGWYKDTYDR
+573 PGWYKETYDR
-583 QQLEAIVEGGGHH
+583 QQLEAIVEGGGQH
-596 ES
+596 EA

>member
-1 MNSLI
+1 M
-6 SRYKGAFQIRVF
+6 
-18 KQLAWFFKLE
+18 
-28 WRTYAFGIVLLMFVA
+28 LMFVA
-43 GLELVP
+43 ALELVP
-49 PRIIGQVVDGLN
+49 PRIIGRIVDEMNEGS
-61 QGTLETNLLWLLLGV
+61 LEQNLLWLLLGG
-76 LAAVGIGNYIARFF
+76 LAAVGIGNYVARFF

-99 IRLGRM
+99 IRLGRL

-164 TMITTISWKLT
+164 TMVTTISWKLT
-175 LVALLPLPI
+175 VVALLPLPV
-184 MVVLTTR
+184 MVALTTR

-213 VQESVSGIRV
+213 VQESVSGVRV
-223 LKSTGEVGRDVNSFE
+223 LKSTGEVGRDVDSFE
-238 KLSGEVM
+238 NLSDEVM

-276 GAVLIERG
+276 GAYLIEQG

-290 IISFTAYLGLL
+290 IVSFTAYLSLL

-325 ERMLAIKPEIQDDPM
+325 ERMLAVKPEIQDDPV
-340 AAKKLAHSEIDVA
+340 AATKLAHSEIEADIH
-353 VQSFRYEETKV
+353 SFAYDEHTV
-364 LSNVTFRI
+364 LQDVTFRL
-372 ERGKTIGVVG
+372 ERGETLGVVG
-382 RTGSGKTTIVR
+382 RTGSGKTTLVR
-393 LLTREYDVHDGKI
+393 LLTREYDVSEGKV

-412 IRQVK
+412 IRQVQ
-417 KSLLLERVAVVP
+417 KSVLLERVALVP

-435 SDSIANNIAFGKPEA
+435 SDSIASNIAFGRPDA
-450 KMDEII
+450 KMDEIME
-456 AVAKIA
+456 AAKIA
-462 EVHEDIMRLPEGY
+462 EVHDDIMRLPDGY

-496 ARALMTEAD
+496 ARALMVEAD

-525 EHFRMGNPEQ
+525 DHFRTGNPDQ
-535 SRLIV
+535 SCLIV

-556 EDGEIVQRG
+556 EDGRVIQRG
-565 LHVDLIRE
+565 SHAELIRQA
-573 EGWYKDTYDR
+573 GWYKDTYDR

-596 ES
+596 EA

>member
-1 MNSLI
+1 
-6 SRYKGAFQIRVF
+6 
-18 KQLAWFFKLE
+18 
-28 WRTYAFGIVLLMFVA
+28 MFVA
-43 GLELVP
+43 ALELVP
-49 PRIIGQVVDGLN
+49 PRIIGRIVDEMNEGS
-61 QGTLETNLLWLLLGV
+61 LEANLLWLLLGG
-76 LAAVGIGNYIARFF
+76 LAAVGIGNYVARFF

-99 IRLGRM
+99 IRLGRL

-164 TMITTISWKLT
+164 TMVTTISWKLT
-175 LVALLPLPI
+175 VVALLPLPI
-184 MVVLTTR
+184 MVALTTR

-213 VQESVSGIRV
+213 VQESVSGVRV
-223 LKSTGEVGRDVNSFE
+223 LKSTGEIGRDVESFE
-238 KLSGEVM
+238 KLSDEVM

-276 GAVLIERG
+276 GAYLIEQG

-290 IISFTAYLGLL
+290 IVSFTAYLGLL

-325 ERMLAIKPEIQDDPM
+325 ERMLAVKPEIQDDPV
-340 AAKKLAHSEIDVA
+340 AATKLAHSEIEADVRMFA
-353 VQSFRYEETKV
+353 YDEVPVLRDVSFR
-364 LSNVTFRI
+364 L
-372 ERGKTIGVVG
+372 ERGKTLGVVG

-393 LLTREYDVHDGKI
+393 LLTREYDVNEGKV

-417 KSLLLERVAVVP
+417 KSVLLERVALVP

-435 SDSIANNIAFGKPEA
+435 SDSIANNIAFGRPDA
-450 KMDEII
+450 SMDEIMT
-456 AVAKIA
+456 AAKVA
-462 EVHEDIMRLPEGY
+462 EVHDDIMRLPEGY

-496 ARALMTEAD
+496 ARALMIDAD

-525 EHFRMGNPEQ
+525 EHFRTGNPDQ

-556 EDGEIVQRG
+556 EDGKVIQRG
-565 LHVDLIRE
+565 SHDELIQQ

-596 ES
+596 EA

>member
-1 MNSLI
+1 M
-6 SRYKGAFQIRVF
+6 RVF
-18 KQLAWFFKLE
+18 KQLSWFFKLE
-28 WRTYAFGIVLLMFVA
+28 WRTYALGIVLLMFVA
-43 GLELVP
+43 ALELVP
-49 PRIIGQVVDGLN
+49 PRIIGRIVDEMNEGS
-61 QGTLETNLLWLLLGV
+61 LERNLLWLLLGG
-76 LAAVGIGNYIARFF
+76 LAAVGIGNYVARFF

-99 IRLGRM
+99 IRLGRL

-164 TMITTISWKLT
+164 TMVTTISWKLT
-175 LVALLPLPI
+175 VVALLPLPI
-184 MVVLTTR
+184 MVALTTR

-213 VQESVSGIRV
+213 VQESVSGVRV
-223 LKSTGEVGRDVNSFE
+223 LKSTGEVGRDVDSFE
-238 KLSGEVM
+238 TLSDEVM
-245 AKNVRVA
+245 SKNVRVA

-276 GAVLIERG
+276 GAYLIEQG

-290 IISFTAYLGLL
+290 IVSFTAYLSLL

-325 ERMLAIKPEIQDDPM
+325 ERMLAVKPEIQDDPV
-340 AAKKLAHSEIDVA
+340 AATKLAHSEVEADIRSFAYDEHAVLTDV
-353 VQSFRYEETKV
+353 SFR
-364 LSNVTFRI
+364 L
-372 ERGKTIGVVG
+372 ERGKTLGVVG
-382 RTGSGKTTIVR
+382 RTGSGKTTLVR
-393 LLTREYDVHDGKI
+393 LLTREYDVSEGKV

-412 IRQVK
+412 IRQVQK
-417 KSLLLERVAVVP
+417 QVLLERVALVP

-435 SDSIANNIAFGKPEA
+435 SDSIASNIAFGRPDA
-450 KMDEII
+450 KMDEIME
-456 AVAKIA
+456 AAKIA
-462 EVHEDIMRLPEGY
+462 EVHDDIMRLPDGY

-496 ARALMTEAD
+496 ARALMVEAD

-525 EHFRMGNPEQ
+525 DHFRTGNPDQ

-556 EDGEIVQRG
+556 EAGRVIQRG
-565 LHVDLIRE
+565 SHADLIRQD
-573 EGWYKDTYDR
+573 GWYKDTYDR

-596 ES
+596 EA

>member
-1 MNSLI
+1 M
-6 SRYKGAFQIRVF
+6 RVF
-18 KQLAWFFKLE
+18 KQLSWFFKLE
-28 WRTYAFGIVLLMFVA
+28 WRTYALGIVLLMFVA
-43 GLELVP
+43 ALELVP
-49 PRIIGQVVDGLN
+49 PRIIGRIVDEMNEGS
-61 QGTLETNLLWLLLGV
+61 LEANLLWLLLGG
-76 LAAVGIGNYIARFF
+76 LAAVGIGNYVARFF

-99 IRLGRM
+99 IRLGRL

-164 TMITTISWKLT
+164 TMVTTISWKLT
-175 LVALLPLPI
+175 VVALLPLPI
-184 MVVLTTR
+184 MVALTTR

-213 VQESVSGIRV
+213 VQESVSGVRV
-223 LKSTGEVGRDVNSFE
+223 LKSTGEIGRDVESFE
-238 KLSGEVM
+238 KLSDEVM

-276 GAVLIERG
+276 GAYLIEQG

-290 IISFTAYLGLL
+290 IVSFTAYLGLL

-325 ERMLAIKPEIQDDPM
+325 ERMLAVKPEIQDDPV
-340 AAKKLAHSEIDVA
+340 AATKLAHSEIEADVRMFA
-353 VQSFRYEETKV
+353 YDEVPVLRDVSFR
-364 LSNVTFRI
+364 L
-372 ERGKTIGVVG
+372 ERGKTLGVVG

-393 LLTREYDVHDGKI
+393 LLTREYDVNEGKV

-417 KSLLLERVAVVP
+417 KSVLLERVALVP

-435 SDSIANNIAFGKPEA
+435 SDSIANNIAFGRPDA
-450 KMDEII
+450 SMDEIMT
-456 AVAKIA
+456 AAKVA
-462 EVHEDIMRLPEGY
+462 EVHDDIMRLPEGY

-496 ARALMTEAD
+496 ARALMIDAD

-525 EHFRMGNPEQ
+525 EHFRTGNPDQ

-556 EDGEIVQRG
+556 EDGKVIQRG
-565 LHVDLIRE
+565 SHDELIQQ

-596 ES
+596 EA

>member
-1 MNSLI
+1 M
-6 SRYKGAFQIRVF
+6 RVF
-18 KQLAWFFKLE
+18 KQLSWFFKLE
-28 WRTYAFGIVLLMFVA
+28 WRTYALGIVLLMFVA
-43 GLELVP
+43 ALELVP
-49 PRIIGQVVDGLN
+49 PRIIGRIVDEMNEGS
-61 QGTLETNLLWLLLGV
+61 LERNLLWLLLGG
-76 LAAVGIGNYIARFF
+76 LAAVGIGNYVARFF

-99 IRLGRM
+99 IRLGRL

-114 TDLDQRFYKKS
+114 TNLDQRFYKKS

-164 TMITTISWKLT
+164 TMVTTISWKLT

-184 MVVLTTR
+184 MVALTTR

-213 VQESVSGIRV
+213 VQESVSGVRV
-223 LKSTGEVGRDVNSFE
+223 LKSTGEIGRDVESFE
-238 KLSGEVM
+238 TLSDEVM

-276 GAVLIERG
+276 GAYLIEQG

-290 IISFTAYLGLL
+290 IVSFTAYLGLL

-325 ERMLAIKPEIQDDPM
+325 ERMLTVKPEIQDDPV
-340 AAKKLAHSEIDVA
+340 AATKLAHSEIEADVRSFA
-353 VQSFRYEETKV
+353 YDETPVLRDVSFR
-364 LSNVTFRI
+364 L
-372 ERGKTIGVVG
+372 ERGKTMGVVG
-382 RTGSGKTTIVR
+382 RTGSGKTTVVR
-393 LLTREYDVHDGKI
+393 LLTREYDVNEGKV

-417 KSLLLERVAVVP
+417 KSVLLERVALVP

-435 SDSIANNIAFGKPEA
+435 SDSIANNIAFGRPEA
-450 KMDEII
+450 SMEEIMN
-456 AVAKIA
+456 AAKVA
-462 EVHEDIMRLPEGY
+462 EVHDDIMRLPEGY

-496 ARALMTEAD
+496 ARALMIDAD

-525 EHFRMGNPEQ
+525 EHFRTGNPDQ

-556 EDGEIVQRG
+556 EEGKVIQRG
-565 LHVDLIRE
+565 SHDELIQQ

-596 ES
+596 EA

>member
-1 MNSLI
+1 
-6 SRYKGAFQIRVF
+6 
-18 KQLAWFFKLE
+18 
-28 WRTYAFGIVLLMFVA
+28 MFVA
-43 GLELVP
+43 ALELVP
-49 PRIIGQVVDGLN
+49 PRIIGRIVDEMNEGS
-61 QGTLETNLLWLLLGV
+61 LERNLLWLLLGG
-76 LAAVGIGNYIARFF
+76 LAAVGIGNYVARFF

-99 IRLGRM
+99 IRLGRL

-164 TMITTISWKLT
+164 TMVTTISWKLT
-175 LVALLPLPI
+175 VVALLPLPI
-184 MVVLTTR
+184 MVALTTR

-213 VQESVSGIRV
+213 VQESVSGVRV
-223 LKSTGEVGRDVNSFE
+223 LKSTGEVGRDIDSFE
-238 KLSGEVM
+238 TLSDEVM

-276 GAVLIERG
+276 GAYLIEQG

-290 IISFTAYLGLL
+290 IVSFTAYLSLL

-325 ERMLAIKPEIQDDPM
+325 ERMLAVKPEIQDDPV
-340 AAKKLAHSEIDVA
+340 AATKLAHSEVEADIRSFAYDEHAVLTDV
-353 VQSFRYEETKV
+353 SFR
-364 LSNVTFRI
+364 L
-372 ERGKTIGVVG
+372 ERGKTLGVVG
-382 RTGSGKTTIVR
+382 RTGSGKTTLVR
-393 LLTREYDVHDGKI
+393 LLTREYDVSEGKV

-412 IRQVK
+412 IRQVQK
-417 KSLLLERVAVVP
+417 QVLLERVALVP

-435 SDSIANNIAFGKPEA
+435 SDSIASNIAFGRPDA
-450 KMDEII
+450 KMDEIME
-456 AVAKIA
+456 AAKIA
-462 EVHEDIMRLPEGY
+462 EVHDDIMRLPDGY

-496 ARALMTEAD
+496 ARALMVEAD

-525 EHFRMGNPEQ
+525 DHFRTGNPDQ

-556 EDGEIVQRG
+556 EAGRVIQRG
-565 LHVDLIRE
+565 SHADLIRQD
-573 EGWYKDTYDR
+573 GWYKDTYDR

-596 ES
+596 EA

>member
-1 MNSLI
+1 
-6 SRYKGAFQIRVF
+6 
-18 KQLAWFFKLE
+18 
-28 WRTYAFGIVLLMFVA
+28 MFVA
-43 GLELVP
+43 ALELVP
-49 PRIIGQVVDGLN
+49 PRIIGRIVDEMNEGS
-61 QGTLETNLLWLLLGV
+61 LEANLLWLLLGG
-76 LAAVGIGNYIARFF
+76 LAAVGIGNYVARFF

-99 IRLGRM
+99 IRLGRL

-164 TMITTISWKLT
+164 TMVTTISWKLT
-175 LVALLPLPI
+175 VVALLPLPI
-184 MVVLTTR
+184 MVALTTR

-213 VQESVSGIRV
+213 VQESVSGVRV
-223 LKSTGEVGRDVNSFE
+223 LKSTGEIGRDVESFE
-238 KLSGEVM
+238 KLSDEVM

-276 GAVLIERG
+276 GAYLIEQG

-290 IISFTAYLGLL
+290 IVSFTAYLGLL

-325 ERMLAIKPEIQDDPM
+325 ERMLAVKPEIQDDPV
-340 AAKKLAHSEIDVA
+340 AATKLAHSEIEADVRMFA
-353 VQSFRYEETKV
+353 YDEVPVLRDVSFR
-364 LSNVTFRI
+364 L
-372 ERGKTIGVVG
+372 ERGKTLGVVG

-393 LLTREYDVHDGKI
+393 LLTREYDVNEGKV

-417 KSLLLERVAVVP
+417 KSVLLERVALVP

-435 SDSIANNIAFGKPEA
+435 SDSIANNIAFGRPDA
-450 KMDEII
+450 SMDEIMT
-456 AVAKIA
+456 AAKVA
-462 EVHEDIMRLPEGY
+462 EVHDDIMRLPEGY

-496 ARALMTEAD
+496 ARALMIDAD

-525 EHFRMGNPEQ
+525 EHFRTGNPDQ

-545 AVEHADEILVL
+545 AVKHADEILVL
-556 EDGEIVQRG
+556 EDGKVIQRG
-565 LHVDLIRE
+565 SHDELIQQ

-596 ES
+596 EA

>member
-1 MNSLI
+1 M
-6 SRYKGAFQIRVF
+6 FQIRVF

-28 WRTYAFGIVLLMFVA
+28 WRTYALGIVLLMFVA
-43 GLELVP
+43 ALELVP
-49 PRIIGQVVDGLN
+49 PRIIGRIVDEIN
-61 QGTLETNLLWLLLGV
+61 RESLETDLLWMLLGG
-76 LAAVGIGNYIARFF
+76 LAAVGIGNYVARFF

-139 AVSMTAG
+139 AVSTTAG

-151 LVDSVTMGTFVII
+151 LVDSITMGTFVII
-164 TMITTISWKLT
+164 TMVTTISWKLT
-175 LVALLPLPI
+175 VVALLPLPI
-184 MVVLTTR
+184 MVALTTR
-191 YGKLLHSRFG
+191 YGKLLHNRFG

-213 VQESVSGIRV
+213 VQESVSGVRV
-223 LKSTGEVGRDVNSFE
+223 LKSAGEVGRDVDSFE
-238 KLSGEVM
+238 KLSDEVM

-276 GAVLIERG
+276 GAYLIEQG

-290 IISFTAYLGLL
+290 IVSFTAYLSLL

-325 ERMLAIKPEIQDDPM
+325 ERMLAVKPEVQDDPM
-340 AAKKLAHSEIDVA
+340 AATKLAHSEIVA
-353 VQSFRYEETKV
+353 DIHAFRYDETPV
-364 LSNVTFRI
+364 LQDVSFRI
-372 ERGKTIGVVG
+372 ERGRTLGIVG

-393 LLTREYDVHDGKI
+393 LLTREYDVHDGTI

-417 KSLLLERVAVVP
+417 KSLLLDKVAVVP

-450 KMDEII
+450 KLDEIME
-456 AVAKIA
+456 AAKIA
-462 EVHEDIMRLPEGY
+462 EVHDDIMRLPEGY

-496 ARALMTEAD
+496 ARALMIEAD

-525 EHFRMGNPEQ
+525 EHFRAGNPDQ

-556 EDGEIVQRG
+556 EDGRIIQRG
-565 LHVDLIRE
+565 RHQDLIRE
-573 EGWYKDTYDR
+573 PGWYKDTYDR

-596 ES
+596 EA

>member
-1 MNSLI
+1 M
-6 SRYKGAFQIRVF
+6 
-18 KQLAWFFKLE
+18 
-28 WRTYAFGIVLLMFVA
+28 LMFVA
-43 GLELVP
+43 ALELVP
-49 PRIIGQVVDGLN
+49 PRIIGRIVDEMNEGS
-61 QGTLETNLLWLLLGV
+61 LERNLLWLLLGG
-76 LAAVGIGNYIARFF
+76 LAAVGIGNYVARFF

-99 IRLGRM
+99 IRLGRL

-164 TMITTISWKLT
+164 TMVTTISWKLT
-175 LVALLPLPI
+175 VVALLPLPI
-184 MVVLTTR
+184 MVALTTR

-213 VQESVSGIRV
+213 VQESVSGVRV
-223 LKSTGEVGRDVNSFE
+223 LKSTGEVGRDVDSFE
-238 KLSGEVM
+238 TLSDEVM

-276 GAVLIERG
+276 GAYLIEQG

-290 IISFTAYLGLL
+290 IVSFTAYLSLL

-325 ERMLAIKPEIQDDPM
+325 ERMLAVKPEIQDDPV
-340 AAKKLAHSEIDVA
+340 AATKLAHSEVEADIRSFAYDEHAVLTDV
-353 VQSFRYEETKV
+353 SFR
-364 LSNVTFRI
+364 L
-372 ERGKTIGVVG
+372 ERGKTLGVVG
-382 RTGSGKTTIVR
+382 RTGSGKTTLVR
-393 LLTREYDVHDGKI
+393 LLTREYDVSEGKV

-412 IRQVK
+412 IRQVQK
-417 KSLLLERVAVVP
+417 QVLLERVALVP

-435 SDSIANNIAFGKPEA
+435 SDSIASNIAFGRPDA
-450 KMDEII
+450 KMDEIME
-456 AVAKIA
+456 AAKIA
-462 EVHEDIMRLPEGY
+462 EVHDDIMRLPDGY

-496 ARALMTEAD
+496 ARALMVEAD

-525 EHFRMGNPEQ
+525 DHFRTGNPDQ

-556 EDGEIVQRG
+556 EAGRVIQRG
-565 LHVDLIRE
+565 SHADLIRQD
-573 EGWYKDTYDR
+573 GWYKDTYDR

-596 ES
+596 EA

>member
-1 MNSLI
+1 M
-6 SRYKGAFQIRVF
+6 RVF
-18 KQLAWFFKLE
+18 KQLSWFFKLE
-28 WRTYAFGIVLLMFVA
+28 WRTYALGIVLLMFVA
-43 GLELVP
+43 ALELVP
-49 PRIIGQVVDGLN
+49 PRIIGRIVDEMNEGS
-61 QGTLETNLLWLLLGV
+61 LEANLLWLLLGG
-76 LAAVGIGNYIARFF
+76 LAAVGIGNYVARFF

-99 IRLGRM
+99 IRLGRL

-164 TMITTISWKLT
+164 TMVTTISWKLT
-175 LVALLPLPI
+175 VVALLPLPI
-184 MVVLTTR
+184 MVALTTR

-213 VQESVSGIRV
+213 VQESVSGVRV
-223 LKSTGEVGRDVNSFE
+223 LKSTGEIGRDVESFE
-238 KLSGEVM
+238 KLSDEVM

-276 GAVLIERG
+276 GAYLIEQG

-290 IISFTAYLGLL
+290 IVSFTAYLGLL

-325 ERMLAIKPEIQDDPM
+325 ERMLAVKPEIQDDPV
-340 AAKKLAHSEIDVA
+340 AATKLAHSEIEADVRMFA
-353 VQSFRYEETKV
+353 YDEVPVLRDVSFR
-364 LSNVTFRI
+364 L
-372 ERGKTIGVVG
+372 ERGKTLGVVG

-393 LLTREYDVHDGKI
+393 LLTREYDVNEGKV

-417 KSLLLERVAVVP
+417 KSVLLERVALVP

-435 SDSIANNIAFGKPEA
+435 SDSIANNIAFGRPDA
-450 KMDEII
+450 SMDEIMT
-456 AVAKIA
+456 AAKVA
-462 EVHEDIMRLPEGY
+462 EVHDDIMRLPEGY

-496 ARALMTEAD
+496 ARALMIDAD

-525 EHFRMGNPEQ
+525 EHFRTGNPDQ

-545 AVEHADEILVL
+545 AVKHADEILVL
-556 EDGEIVQRG
+556 EDGKVIQRG
-565 LHVDLIRE
+565 SHDELIQQ

-596 ES
+596 EA

>member
-1 MNSLI
+1 M
-6 SRYKGAFQIRVF
+6 RVF
-18 KQLAWFFKLE
+18 KQLAWFFRLE
-28 WRTYAFGIVLLMFVA
+28 WRTYAVGIVLLMFVA
-43 GLELVP
+43 ALELIP
-49 PRIIGQVVDGLN
+49 PRIIGRVIDGMN
-61 QGTLETNLLWLLLGV
+61 QGSLEADLLWMLLGG
-76 LAAVGIGNYIARFF
+76 LAAVGIGNYVARFF

-99 IRLGRM
+99 IRLGRL

-139 AVSMTAG
+139 AVSTTAG

-164 TMITTISWKLT
+164 TMVTTISWKLT
-175 LVALLPLPI
+175 VVALLPLPI
-184 MVVLTTR
+184 MVILTTR
-191 YGKLLHSRFG
+191 YGKMLHSRFG

-213 VQESVSGIRV
+213 VQESVSGVRV
-223 LKSTGEVGRDVNSFE
+223 LKSTGEVDHDVESFE
-238 KLSGEVM
+238 KLSDEVM

-276 GAVLIERG
+276 GAYLIEQG

-290 IISFTAYLGLL
+290 IVSFTAYLSLL

-340 AAKKLAHSEIDVA
+340 AATKLDHSELEADIG
-353 VQSFRYEETKV
+353 SFRYDDTTV
-364 LSNVTFRI
+364 LRDVTFRI
-372 ERGKTIGVVG
+372 ERGKTLGIVG

-393 LLTREYDVHDGKI
+393 LLTREYDVTDGKI
-406 KIGGIN
+406 KIGGVN
-412 IRQVK
+412 VRQVK
-417 KSLLLERVAVVP
+417 KSLLLDKVALVP

-435 SDSIANNIAFGKPEA
+435 SDSIASNIAFGKPEA
-450 KMDEII
+450 KMDEIME
-456 AVAKIA
+456 AAKIA
-462 EVHEDIMRLPEGY
+462 EVHDDILRLPEGY

-496 ARALMTEAD
+496 ARALMIEAD
-505 VLILDDA
+505 LLILDDA

-525 EHFRMGNPEQ
+525 EHFRVGNPEQ

-556 EDGEIVQRG
+556 ADGQVIQRG
-565 LHVDLIRE
+565 RHNDLIRE
-573 EGWYKDTYDR
+573 PGWYKETYDR

-596 ES
+596 EA